1 MEFNKALEIAR
12 SCAHGEIDRERALL
26 VSRLIFKRIPIKQYD
41 DFLVYAASVLT
52 PDHLMQIASH
62 LYVHLEVVS
71 EVFKTVRV
79 SLYPDRE
86 SVDKG
91 ALSIHMYDALDLLN
105 QIPTYPMIR
114 NLDTA
119 LKDIPNHRET
129 EAFDAFFRENNWN
142 PRRDLVGGHMLWTD
156 WFFQAGG
163 TREDLRELS
172 ARKIDAYK
180 DGEAEAARLR
190 LAFAIPVF
198 EDAFQRRVVVGSG
211 RLP

>member
-1 MEFNKALEIAR
+1 MDLDEALTVAR

-26 VSRLIFKRIPIKQYD
+26 VSRLIFKRIPIKQYE
-41 DFLVYAASVLT
+41 DFIVYAASVLT
-52 PDHLMQIASH
+52 SEHLREIASH
-62 LYVHLEVVS
+62 LHVHLEVVS

-79 SLYPDRE
+79 SLYPDRD
-86 SVDKG
+86 SVGKG

-105 QIPTYPMIR
+105 QIPTYPKIR
-114 NLDTA
+114 NLESA
-119 LKDIPNHRET
+119 LKEIPNHRET

-142 PRRDLVGGHMLWTD
+142 PRRDLWGQMWTD
-156 WFFQAGG
+156 WFFEAGG